1 MKLIMILQL
10 ATLIAVVAAISAPES
25 PEGIPDPKLVREITD
40 QGYRVQLD
48 LRSQVLRLAVPED
61 KGWARGLT
69 AEQEEA
75 AISPTLAGIADE
87 KFISAS
93 ILAQKAKQFDD
104 GLYAAME
111 IAAQQ
116 GAGKF
121 AGKASLLSSI
131 VHSLTQG
138 AGDQPTPAVAT
149 VFAAGKLGNLDMVL
163 SAAARE
169 SVQEMTNKFLQ
180 DELRSKPI
188 GFYSWNDGLGTI
200 FRQDRMLQTELRDKS
215 GTTAIVK
222 ALHGDKNARAAY
234 EAYLHLISRLT
245 NPLAYPDLR
254 EPLAAA
260 DRRNMIIPES
270 NIYFFPPSRAHE
282 TDLIKKLYGDRPI
295 PADFSLVNEMIKRI
309 QEGQLSLHPT
319 ANSGWYDYQ
328 TWALEPLVIPDK
340 MPEARHLEL
349 DASYRKQLLELFKGI
364 LALTRET
371 HIKQLEVPLAG
382 AAMQP
387 IMIHIAP
394 ELSAEP
400 LATYYLRRA
409 SSYSFIRNILE
420 STFGAPALEKMHRL
434 TATGP
439 VLSSLAEELLIMEN
453 LFYGAHV
460 TVCRQMGMNPTTS
473 PSISTDKAKDTVAT
487 AFAEWQR
494 KLANDPDVG
503 QDARMMV
510 PLFYDLNRKKTKV
523 LVLMGW
529 TTRPV
534 EVSFATPPKATI
546 FDKKGKRVTIFG
558 PKLAFDRSR
567 YDLVYP
573 VTAEV
578 YVNRILNR
586 TEVREHC
593 DRYKTRSAIIANLKC
608 PSSRRKARQ

>member
-1 MKLIMILQL
+1 MKLVMILYL
-10 ATLIAVVAAISAPES
+10 ATLVAMMSAPES
-25 PEGIPDPKLVREITD
+25 PEGNPDTKLVREIND

-48 LRSQVLRLAVPED
+48 LSSQVLRLAVPED
-61 KGWARGLT
+61 KGWARGMS

-87 KFISAS
+87 RFISAS
-93 ILAQKAKQFDD
+93 VLAQKAKQFDD
-104 GLYAAME
+104 GLYAAVE
-111 IAAQQ
+111 LAAQQ
-116 GAGKF
+116 GAGTF
-121 AGKASLLSSI
+121 AGKVSLLSSI
-131 VHSLTQG
+131 VHSLIQG
-138 AGDQPTPAVAT
+138 AGEPPTPAVAT
-149 VFAAGKLGNLDMVL
+149 VFAAGKLGNLEMVL
-163 SAAARE
+163 PAATQE

-188 GFYSWNDGLGTI
+188 GFYSWNDGLGMI

-222 ALHGDKNARAAY
+222 ALHGDKNTRATY
-234 EAYLHLISRLT
+234 EAYLHLISQLT

-260 DRRNMIIPES
+260 DRGSMIIPEN

-295 PADFSLVNEMIKRI
+295 PTDFSLVDEMIKRI
-309 QEGQLSLHPT
+309 QEGRLPLYPT
-319 ANSGWYDYQ
+319 ADSGWYDYQ
-328 TWALEPLVIPDK
+328 TWALEPLVVPDK
-340 MPEARHLEL
+340 MPEAGHLEL
-349 DASYRKQLLELFKGI
+349 DVSYRKQLLELFKGI

-409 SSYSFIRNILE
+409 SSYSFIRKILE
-420 STFGAPALEKMHRL
+420 STFSAPALEKMHRL

-439 VLSSLAEELLIMEN
+439 VPTTLAEELLIMEN
-453 LFYGAHV
+453 LFYSAHV
-460 TVCRQMGMNPTTS
+460 TVCRQLGMNPSSS
-473 PSISTDKAKDTVAT
+473 PSIITDRVRNTAAVAFT
-487 AFAEWQR
+487 EWQK
-494 KLANDPDVG
+494 KLADDPDVG

-510 PLFYDLNRKKTKV
+510 PLFYDVNRRKTKV
-523 LVLMGW
+523 LVFMGW

-558 PKLAFDRSR
+558 PKLAFESSR
-567 YDLVYP
+567 YNLAYP
-573 VTAEV
+573 VTAEA
-578 YVNRILNR
+578 YVTRILNR
-586 TEVREHC
+586 NEVRAHC
-593 DRYKTRSAIIANLKC
+593 DRYKTRSAILANLK
-608 PSSRRKARQ
+608 